1 MDEEKIYEIEE
12 ICKTL
17 ASLVRLQILFF
28 LKDHPNSL
36 AKDIS
41 KSLNC
46 NIKTLSQHIKKLHQS
61 GMINRL
67 NRGREVELSLN
78 NKGNKIIDFI
88 NLYTKN
94 SNKG

>member
-1 MDEEKIYEIEE
+1 MYKIEE

-17 ASLVRLQILFF
+17 ASTVRLQILFF
-28 LKDHPNSL
+28 LKNHPNSL

-67 NRGREVELSLN
+67 NKGREVELSLN
-78 NKGNKIIDFI
+78 EKGNRIIDFI
-88 NLYTKN
+88 NIYSNN